1 MPNERVTD
9 TTHRVC
15 VLISRDLRVDLDKV
29 IPAARLAEDL
39 AADHLDVTDIV
50 MSVEDLFEFTVTDNQ
65 LEALRTVADVIALV
79 DGPADDAAMRQAA

>member
-1 MPNERVTD
+1 MTN

-15 VLISRDLRVDLDKV
+15 VLISRELRVDLDKV
-29 IPAARLAEDL
+29 VPTARLAEDL

-50 MSVEDLFEFTVTDNQ
+50 MSVEDLFEITVTDDR

-79 DGPADDAAMRQAA
+79 EQPTAAALRKAA